1 MGSSVSS
8 SGDLADKLSD
18 IDKSKSEIESNLMEK
33 NATLLEM
40 TEEWD
45 QCEKKLKETK
55 AWISKGRDNL
65 ESLQS
70 KKRPIRDQINMR
82 EKMLSDIT
90 IQKKRADM
98 ALEKLKVHF
107 REEITTEQ
115 DIQKFGKEIS
125 EDLNVLS
132 ENIKEQCKTLESCL
146 TQLDQYQQEIGVL
159 RQQILACE
167 GELRTVSSPAYTAK
181 DRDKA
186 LVEQSVSVD
195 DLKKSSAEL
204 EEALQKMSSE
214 DLDSQYTM
222 VQFFLKSIAEL
233 EIEADRIAKKLSE
246 SSNQDIDIMTLSA
259 SVTGCKTQLV
269 SIHTMAENHKTKM
282 ERCKSDRKRRI
293 QEIKKYQTLLIDLEQ
308 WLGESQ
314 STIST
319 EITLTSVKVVRD
331 QITASEIL
339 EEELRT
345 RTEQLKN
352 MIEDIG
358 KFQGYSDVE
367 PLVED
372 MQSNLGTLYE
382 VMQDAQQCLA
392 LKLKNLQDALIK
404 MESNPPITSDTNIDT
419 TTNIDSI
426 DEITIDE
433 LEIADES
440 LKSINISFD
449 SKSNEQ
455 FQIQPPSIDNTAI
468 TIVDFEP
475 ENFDQTETEEHTQI
489 THYIGKL
496 RLIVEKGMDLEKKDL
511 FQKSDPYVKVIFG
524 QQASKSK
531 KVKNTLN
538 PVWNHEV
545 VLELDK
551 STPMEIKIEVND
563 WDRFGKD
570 NIMGF
575 AKLNLDEEMP
585 KNQHGTYSIPLE
597 DCKSGKIYLSL
608 KFDGEIVKS
617 QRIIKGVRDL
627 KKYLTEGQV
636 DESKTIIKKTT
647 TSKHVIKKTI
657 IAEDGSKNIIEENAK
672 SSADIKTE
680 NPKEAEKEKENDKNN
695 EWTNIPIIRL
705 DNLPSGVEIQEL
717 SDEEQNEPIDL
728 TNKLLVEGVVT
739 TPSDEESVQETIEI
753 EEITDDEPI
762 DLTVKH
768 KPLSTESSL
777 SSNSS
782 VITVLEVEK

>member
-1 MGSSVSS
+1 MG
-8 SGDLADKLSD
+8 
-18 IDKSKSEIESNLMEK
+18 
-33 NATLLEM
+33 
-40 TEEWD
+40 
-45 QCEKKLKETK
+45 
-55 AWISKGRDNL
+55 
-65 ESLQS
+65 
-70 KKRPIRDQINMR
+70 
-82 EKMLSDIT
+82 
-90 IQKKRADM
+90 
-98 ALEKLKVHF
+98 
-107 REEITTEQ
+107 
-115 DIQKFGKEIS
+115 
-125 EDLNVLS
+125 
-132 ENIKEQCKTLESCL
+132 
-146 TQLDQYQQEIGVL
+146 
-159 RQQILACE
+159 
-167 GELRTVSSPAYTAK
+167 
-181 DRDKA
+181 
-186 LVEQSVSVD
+186 
-195 DLKKSSAEL
+195 
-204 EEALQKMSSE
+204 
-214 DLDSQYTM
+214 
-222 VQFFLKSIAEL
+222 
-233 EIEADRIAKKLSE
+233 
-246 SSNQDIDIMTLSA
+246 
-259 SVTGCKTQLV
+259 
-269 SIHTMAENHKTKM
+269 
-282 ERCKSDRKRRI
+282 
-293 QEIKKYQTLLIDLEQ
+293 
-308 WLGESQ
+308 
-314 STIST
+314 
-319 EITLTSVKVVRD
+319 
-331 QITASEIL
+331 
-339 EEELRT
+339 
-345 RTEQLKN
+345 
-352 MIEDIG
+352 
-358 KFQGYSDVE
+358 FQGYSDVE

-404 MESNPPITSDTNIDT
+404 MVSNPPIASDTNIDT
-419 TTNIDSI
+419 TTKIDSI

-449 SKSNEQ
+449 PKTNEQ
-455 FQIQPPSIDNTAI
+455 FQIQSPSIDNTSI
-468 TIVDFEP
+468 TIEESEH
-475 ENFDQTETEEHTQI
+475 ENLDQTETEEHTQI

-496 RLIVEKGMDLEKKDL
+496 RLVVEKGMDLEKKDL
-511 FQKSDPYVKVIFG
+511 FQKSDPYVKVILG
-524 QQASKSK
+524 QQTSKSK

-545 VLELDK
+545 VSELDK
-551 STPMEIKIEVND
+551 STPMEIKIEVYD

-570 NIMGF
+570 DIMGF
-575 AKLNLDEEMP
+575 AKLNLDEEIP

-657 IAEDGSKNIIEENAK
+657 IAEDGSKNIIVENVQ
-672 SSADIKTE
+672 SSAAIKSE
-680 NPKEAEKEKENDKNN
+680 NPKEAEKEKANDSSKNK
-695 EWTNIPIIRL
+695 EWINIPIIRL

-717 SDEEQNEPIDL
+717 SDEEQNEPIDM

-782 VITVLEVEK
+782 VITVLELEKTKSKEAEDVKEKWSVNIPIIRATDKKEPEDNSKPQDRWSVNIPIIKIKEEKPKETPIKIHVLEKKKKVTKTGKENTEKQIPIKVEQINSSNENISNQLEESKIVTTEFESNEQEPILVESKTE